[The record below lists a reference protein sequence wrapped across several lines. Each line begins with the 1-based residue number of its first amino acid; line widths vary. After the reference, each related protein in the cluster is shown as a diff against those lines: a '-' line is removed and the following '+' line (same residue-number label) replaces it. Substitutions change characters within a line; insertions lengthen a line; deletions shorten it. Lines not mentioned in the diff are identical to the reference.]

1 MGLFMNIRGRNKITP
16 EFNMSSMTDIVFLLL
31 IFFMIASTLV
41 SAEAIDLL
49 LPKSSSKTTQS
60 KSVSVS
66 INKKL
71 QYFVDRKKVSKGQL
85 EREILAKVG
94 DGRGR
99 TITLRV
105 EENVPIK
112 HAVYVMDIANRNR
125 IKSSLAVRTK

>member
-1 MGLFMNIRGRNKITP
+1 MNIRGRNKVTP

-71 QYFVDRKKVSKGQL
+71 QYFVDRKMVSKNQL
-85 EREILAKVG
+85 EREILNKVG
-94 DGRGR
+94 KGRGR
-99 TITLRV
+99 SITLRI
-105 EENVPIK
+105 EESVAMRN
-112 HAVYVMDIANRNR
+112 AVFVMDIANRNR

>member
-1 MGLFMNIRGRNKITP
+1 MNIRGRNKVTP

-66 INKKL
+66 INKKI
-71 QYFVDRKKVSKGQL
+71 QYFVNRKRVSKGSL
-85 EREILAKVG
+85 EREILKKVG
-94 DGRGR
+94 NGRGR

-105 EENVPIK
+105 EEDVPMK

>member
-1 MGLFMNIRGRNKITP
+1 MNIRGRNKVTP

-71 QYFVDRKKVSKGQL
+71 QFFVNRKKVPKSRL
-85 EREILAKVG
+85 EKEILAKVG
-94 DGRGR
+94 NGRGR

-105 EENVPIK
+105 EESVPMK
-112 HAVYVMDIANRNR
+112 HAVYVMDIANKNR

>member
-1 MGLFMNIRGRNKITP
+1 MNIRGRNKITP

-60 KSVSVS
+60 KSVTVS

-71 QYFVDRKKVSKGQL
+71 EYFVDRKKVSKSRL
-85 EREILAKVG
+85 ESEILKKVG
-94 DGRGR
+94 KGVGR

-105 EENVPIK
+105 EESVAMKN
-112 HAVYVMDIANRNR
+112 AVFVMDIANRNR
-125 IKSSLAVRTK
+125 IKSSLAVRSK

>member
-1 MGLFMNIRGRNKITP
+1 MNIRGRNKVTP

-71 QYFVDRKKVSKGQL
+71 QYFVNRKRVSKGRL

-94 DGRGR
+94 KGRGR

-105 EENVPIK
+105 EESVPMK
-112 HAVYVMDIANRNR
+112 NAVYVMDIANRNR

>member
-1 MGLFMNIRGRNKITP
+1 MNIRGRNKVTP

-66 INKKL
+66 INKKI
-71 QYFVDRKKVSKGQL
+71 QYFVNRKRVSKASL
-85 EREILAKVG
+85 EREILKKVG
-94 DGRGR
+94 KGRGR

-105 EENVPIK
+105 EENVPMK
-112 HAVYVMDIANRNR
+112 HAVYVMDIANKNR

>member
-1 MGLFMNIRGRNKITP
+1 MNIRGRNKITP

-49 LPKSSSKTTQS
+49 LPQSSSKTTQS

-66 INKKL
+66 INKKI
-71 QYFVDRKKVSKGQL
+71 QYFVNRKRVSKGSL
-85 EREILAKVG
+85 EREILKKVG
-94 DGRGR
+94 NGRGR

-105 EENVPIK
+105 QENVPMK